1 MKEPTD
7 RKQSEREEDFPMFTI
22 DEGFI
27 IMIAFELLVLIVL
40 LMFVS
45 SKNNNVTLQNAQQL
59 EYEKL
64 TWRITY
70 TKQTLDF
77 LKELCQ
83 QTALLRF
90 RDFIDNHEISKT
102 TRSNYAAIV
111 DVTARFIHDSL
122 MRTNIK
128 YDDLLVS
135 QEYVNTYIIE
145 VTSITIRDLLEK
157 TIEGELDNH

>member
-1 MKEPTD
+1 
-7 RKQSEREEDFPMFTI
+7 
-22 DEGFI
+22 
-27 IMIAFELLVLIVL
+27 MINISDITVSVL
-40 LMFVS
+40 LTILCMLMSFSIVVQM
-45 SKNNNVTLQNAQQL
+45 KGIKQNKVNTDEMSAA
-59 EYEKL
+59 EK
-64 TWRITY
+64 IKY
-70 TKQTLDF
+70 TTDMIDF
-77 LKELCQ
+77 IKVLCQ
-83 QTALLRF
+83 QTSLLRF

-111 DVTARFIHDSL
+111 DETARSIHNSL
-122 MRTNIK
+122 METNIK

>member
-1 MKEPTD
+1 
-7 RKQSEREEDFPMFTI
+7 
-22 DEGFI
+22 
-27 IMIAFELLVLIVL
+27 MINISDITVPVL
-40 LMFVS
+40 LTILCMLMSFSIVVQ
-45 SKNNNVTLQNAQQL
+45 SKGIKQNKVNTDKMSAA
-59 EYEKL
+59 EK
-64 TWRITY
+64 IKY
-70 TKQTLDF
+70 TTDMIDF
-77 LKELCQ
+77 IKVLCQ
-83 QTALLRF
+83 QTSLLRF

-102 TRSNYAAIV
+102 TRSNYATIV
-111 DVTARFIHDSL
+111 DETARSIHNSL

>member
-1 MKEPTD
+1 MINISDITVPVLLTILCILMSFSIVVQMKGI
-7 RKQSEREEDFPMFTI
+7 KQSKVNTDEMSAAEKIKYTTDMIDFI
-22 DEGFI
+22 K
-27 IMIAFELLVLIVL
+27 V
-40 LMFVS
+40 
-45 SKNNNVTLQNAQQL
+45 
-59 EYEKL
+59 
-64 TWRITY
+64 
-70 TKQTLDF
+70 
-77 LKELCQ
+77 LCQ
-83 QTALLRF
+83 QTSLLRF

-111 DVTARFIHDSL
+111 DETARSIHNSL
-122 MRTNIK
+122 MKTNIK

>member
-1 MKEPTD
+1 
-7 RKQSEREEDFPMFTI
+7 
-22 DEGFI
+22 
-27 IMIAFELLVLIVL
+27 MINISDITVPVL
-40 LMFVS
+40 LTILCMLMSFSIVVQM
-45 SKNNNVTLQNAQQL
+45 KGIKQNKVNTDEMSAA
-59 EYEKL
+59 EK
-64 TWRITY
+64 IKY
-70 TKQTLDF
+70 TTDMIDF
-77 LKELCQ
+77 IKVLCQ
-83 QTALLRF
+83 QTSLLRF

-111 DVTARFIHDSL
+111 DETARSIHNSL

-135 QEYVNTYIIE
+135 QEYINTYIIE

>member
-1 MKEPTD
+1 
-7 RKQSEREEDFPMFTI
+7 
-22 DEGFI
+22 
-27 IMIAFELLVLIVL
+27 MINISDITVPVL
-40 LMFVS
+40 LTILCMLMSFSIVVQCKS
-45 SKNNNVTLQNAQQL
+45 IKQNKANTD
-59 EYEKL
+59 EMSAAEK
-64 TWRITY
+64 IKY
-70 TKQTLDF
+70 TTDMIDF
-77 LKELCQ
+77 IKVLCQ
-83 QTALLRF
+83 QTSLLRF

-111 DVTARFIHDSL
+111 DETARSIHNSL
-122 MRTNIK
+122 MRTNIR

>member
-1 MKEPTD
+1 
-7 RKQSEREEDFPMFTI
+7 
-22 DEGFI
+22 
-27 IMIAFELLVLIVL
+27 MINISDITVPVL
-40 LMFVS
+40 LTILCMLMSFSIVVQ
-45 SKNNNVTLQNAQQL
+45 SKGIKQNKVNTDKMSAA
-59 EYEKL
+59 EK
-64 TWRITY
+64 IKY
-70 TKQTLDF
+70 TTDMIDF
-77 LKELCQ
+77 IKVLCQ
-83 QTALLRF
+83 QTSLLRF

-111 DVTARFIHDSL
+111 DETARSIHNSL

>member
-1 MKEPTD
+1 
-7 RKQSEREEDFPMFTI
+7 
-22 DEGFI
+22 
-27 IMIAFELLVLIVL
+27 MINISDITVPVL
-40 LMFVS
+40 LTILCILMSFSIVVQM
-45 SKNNNVTLQNAQQL
+45 KGIKQNKVNTDEMSAA
-59 EYEKL
+59 EK
-64 TWRITY
+64 IKY
-70 TKQTLDF
+70 TTDMIDF
-77 LKELCQ
+77 IKVLCQ
-83 QTALLRF
+83 QTSLLRF

-111 DVTARFIHDSL
+111 DETARSIHNSL

>member
-1 MKEPTD
+1 
-7 RKQSEREEDFPMFTI
+7 
-22 DEGFI
+22 
-27 IMIAFELLVLIVL
+27 MINISDITVPVL
-40 LMFVS
+40 LTILCMLMSFSIVVQM
-45 SKNNNVTLQNAQQL
+45 KGIKQNKVNTDEMSAA
-59 EYEKL
+59 EK
-64 TWRITY
+64 IKY
-70 TKQTLDF
+70 TTDMIDF
-77 LKELCQ
+77 IKVLCQ
-83 QTALLRF
+83 QTSLLRF

-111 DVTARFIHDSL
+111 DETARSIHNSL
-122 MRTNIK
+122 IGTNIK

>member
-1 MKEPTD
+1 
-7 RKQSEREEDFPMFTI
+7 
-22 DEGFI
+22 
-27 IMIAFELLVLIVL
+27 MINISDITVPVL
-40 LMFVS
+40 LTILCMLMSFNIVVQM
-45 SKNNNVTLQNAQQL
+45 KGIKQNKVNTDEMSAA
-59 EYEKL
+59 EK
-64 TWRITY
+64 IKY
-70 TKQTLDF
+70 TTDMIDF
-77 LKELCQ
+77 IKVLCQ
-83 QTALLRF
+83 QTSLLRF

-111 DVTARFIHDSL
+111 DETARSIHNSL

>member
-1 MKEPTD
+1 
-7 RKQSEREEDFPMFTI
+7 
-22 DEGFI
+22 
-27 IMIAFELLVLIVL
+27 MINISDITVPVL
-40 LMFVS
+40 LTILCILMSF
-45 SKNNNVTLQNAQQL
+45 NVVIQSNGVKQNKVNTNDMSAA
-59 EYEKL
+59 EK
-64 TWRITY
+64 IKY
-70 TKQTLDF
+70 TTDMIDF
-77 LKELCQ
+77 IKVLCQ
-83 QTALLRF
+83 QTSLLRF

-111 DVTARFIHDSL
+111 DETARSIHNSL

-135 QEYVNTYIIE
+135 QEYVNSYIIE

>member
-1 MKEPTD
+1 
-7 RKQSEREEDFPMFTI
+7 
-22 DEGFI
+22 
-27 IMIAFELLVLIVL
+27 MINISDITVPVL
-40 LMFVS
+40 LTILCMLMSLSIVIQ
-45 SKNNNVTLQNAQQL
+45 SKGIKQNKVNTDEMSAA
-59 EYEKL
+59 EK
-64 TWRITY
+64 IKY
-70 TKQTLDF
+70 TTDMIDF
-77 LKELCQ
+77 IKVLCQ
-83 QTALLRF
+83 QTSLLRF

-111 DVTARFIHDSL
+111 DETARSIHNSL

>member
-1 MKEPTD
+1 
-7 RKQSEREEDFPMFTI
+7 
-22 DEGFI
+22 
-27 IMIAFELLVLIVL
+27 MINISDITVPVL
-40 LMFVS
+40 LTILCMLMSLSIVIQ
-45 SKNNNVTLQNAQQL
+45 SKGIKQNKVNTDEMSAA
-59 EYEKL
+59 EK
-64 TWRITY
+64 IKY
-70 TKQTLDF
+70 TTDMIDF
-77 LKELCQ
+77 IKVLCQ
-83 QTALLRF
+83 QTSLLRF

>member
-1 MKEPTD
+1 
-7 RKQSEREEDFPMFTI
+7 
-22 DEGFI
+22 
-27 IMIAFELLVLIVL
+27 MINMSDITVPVL
-40 LMFVS
+40 LTILCMLMSLSIVVQ
-45 SKNNNVTLQNAQQL
+45 SKGIKKNKVNTDEMSAA
-59 EYEKL
+59 EK
-64 TWRITY
+64 IKY
-70 TKQTLDF
+70 TTDMIDF
-77 LKELCQ
+77 IKVLCQ
-83 QTALLRF
+83 QTSLLRF

-111 DVTARFIHDSL
+111 DETARSIHNSL
-122 MRTNIK
+122 IGTNIK

>member
-1 MKEPTD
+1 
-7 RKQSEREEDFPMFTI
+7 
-22 DEGFI
+22 
-27 IMIAFELLVLIVL
+27 MINISDITVPVL
-40 LMFVS
+40 LTILCMLMSFSIVVQM
-45 SKNNNVTLQNAQQL
+45 KGIKQNKVNTDEMSAA
-59 EYEKL
+59 EK
-64 TWRITY
+64 IKY
-70 TKQTLDF
+70 TTDMINFIKV
-77 LKELCQ
+77 LCQ
-83 QTALLRF
+83 QTSLLRF

-111 DVTARFIHDSL
+111 DETARSIHNSL

-135 QEYVNTYIIE
+135 QEYINTYIIE

>member
-1 MKEPTD
+1 
-7 RKQSEREEDFPMFTI
+7 
-22 DEGFI
+22 
-27 IMIAFELLVLIVL
+27 MINISDITVPVL
-40 LMFVS
+40 LTILCILMSFSIVVQ
-45 SKNNNVTLQNAQQL
+45 SKGIKQNKVNTDEMSAA
-59 EYEKL
+59 EK
-64 TWRITY
+64 IKY
-70 TKQTLDF
+70 TTDMIDF
-77 LKELCQ
+77 IKVLCQ
-83 QTALLRF
+83 QTSLLRF

-111 DVTARFIHDSL
+111 DETARSIHNSL

>member
-1 MKEPTD
+1 
-7 RKQSEREEDFPMFTI
+7 
-22 DEGFI
+22 
-27 IMIAFELLVLIVL
+27 MINISDITVPVL
-40 LMFVS
+40 LTILCMLMSFNIVVQC
-45 SKNNNVTLQNAQQL
+45 KCIKQNKVNTDEMSAA
-59 EYEKL
+59 EK
-64 TWRITY
+64 IKY
-70 TKQTLDF
+70 TTDMIDF
-77 LKELCQ
+77 IKVLCQ
-83 QTALLRF
+83 QTSLLRF

-111 DVTARFIHDSL
+111 DETARSIHNSL

>member
-1 MKEPTD
+1 
-7 RKQSEREEDFPMFTI
+7 
-22 DEGFI
+22 
-27 IMIAFELLVLIVL
+27 MINISDITVPVL
-40 LMFVS
+40 LTILCILMSFSIVVQM
-45 SKNNNVTLQNAQQL
+45 KGIKQNKVDTDEMSAA
-59 EYEKL
+59 EK
-64 TWRITY
+64 IKY
-70 TKQTLDF
+70 TTDMIDF
-77 LKELCQ
+77 IKVLCQ
-83 QTALLRF
+83 QTSLLRF

-111 DVTARFIHDSL
+111 DETARSIHNSL

-135 QEYVNTYIIE
+135 QEYINTYIIE

>member
-1 MKEPTD
+1 
-7 RKQSEREEDFPMFTI
+7 
-22 DEGFI
+22 
-27 IMIAFELLVLIVL
+27 MINISDITVPVL
-40 LMFVS
+40 LTILCMLMSFSIVVQMKS
-45 SKNNNVTLQNAQQL
+45 IKQNKVNTDEMSAA
-59 EYEKL
+59 EK
-64 TWRITY
+64 IKY
-70 TKQTLDF
+70 TTDMIDF
-77 LKELCQ
+77 IKVLCQ
-83 QTALLRF
+83 QTSLLRF

-111 DVTARFIHDSL
+111 DETARSIHNSL

-135 QEYVNTYIIE
+135 QEYINTYIIE

>member
-1 MKEPTD
+1 
-7 RKQSEREEDFPMFTI
+7 
-22 DEGFI
+22 
-27 IMIAFELLVLIVL
+27 MINISDITVPVL
-40 LMFVS
+40 LTILCMLMSFSIVVQM
-45 SKNNNVTLQNAQQL
+45 KGIKQNKVNTDEMSAA
-59 EYEKL
+59 EK
-64 TWRITY
+64 IKY
-70 TKQTLDF
+70 TTDMINFIKV
-77 LKELCQ
+77 LCQ
-83 QTALLRF
+83 QTSLLRF

-111 DVTARFIHDSL
+111 DETARSIHNSL

>member
-1 MKEPTD
+1 
-7 RKQSEREEDFPMFTI
+7 
-22 DEGFI
+22 
-27 IMIAFELLVLIVL
+27 MINISDITVPVL
-40 LMFVS
+40 LTILCMLMSFSIVVQCKGIK
-45 SKNNNVTLQNAQQL
+45 KNKVNTDEMSAA
-59 EYEKL
+59 EK
-64 TWRITY
+64 IKY
-70 TKQTLDF
+70 TTDMIDF
-77 LKELCQ
+77 IKVLCQ
-83 QTALLRF
+83 QTSLLRF

-111 DVTARFIHDSL
+111 DETARSIHNSL
-122 MRTNIK
+122 MITNIK

>member
-1 MKEPTD
+1 
-7 RKQSEREEDFPMFTI
+7 
-22 DEGFI
+22 
-27 IMIAFELLVLIVL
+27 MINISDITVPVL
-40 LMFVS
+40 LTILCMLMSFSIVVQ
-45 SKNNNVTLQNAQQL
+45 SKGIKQNKVNTDKMSAA
-59 EYEKL
+59 EK
-64 TWRITY
+64 IKY
-70 TKQTLDF
+70 TTDMIEFIKV
-77 LKELCQ
+77 LCQ
-83 QTALLRF
+83 QTSILRF

-111 DVTARFIHDSL
+111 DETARFIHNSL

-135 QEYVNTYIIE
+135 QEYINTYIIE